1 MVVLLSDTH
10 YVAPDIQ
17 EGRSF
22 LHLGYELVERSQK
35 IVPNLETVECKI
47 NEMWFSVNT
56 LLTYCSNKKY
66 HKQFFLI
73 ALCA

>member
-10 YVAPDIQ
+10 YVALDIR

-47 NEMWFSVNT
+47 NEM
-56 LLTYCSNKKY
+56 
-66 HKQFFLI
+66 
-73 ALCA
+73 